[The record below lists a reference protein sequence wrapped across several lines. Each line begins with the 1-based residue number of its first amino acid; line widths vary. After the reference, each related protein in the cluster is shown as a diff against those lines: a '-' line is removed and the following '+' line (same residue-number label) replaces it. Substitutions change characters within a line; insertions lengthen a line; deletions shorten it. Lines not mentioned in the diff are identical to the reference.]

1 MGRDVHEGNAR
12 RGPDEDSG
20 SSKFD
25 FAYYLLSL

>member
-1 MGRDVHEGNAR
+1 MGKDVHGGNAR

-25 FAYYLLSL
+25 FACYLLSL